1 MPINEY
7 FPPRPLRP
15 APTVPSPSTRPTG
28 MVSGLRAAA
37 AFIGLSPDR
46 LKILMNDGRLPF
58 VQIGRR
64 YYFRREALDNIGKVK

>member
-1 MPINEY
+1 MPISDY
-7 FPPRPLRP
+7 LPPRPVRP

-46 LKILMNDGRLPF
+46 LKILMADGRLPF